1 LCATRVRIACRPLPH
16 PLLRLPALVADRAVT
31 PEPLNV
37 AQSLVGQPL
46 ASPLRRAWAMGIDLV
61 VVAVLSGLSNLW
73 LGAGLLL
80 VLLQLRSS
88 GAGAGRWRKPAGWA
102 LVALFAA
109 LAAADVW
116 HDSTGHRTKPAVTAD
131 DDDEDVAPAAVQRI
145 GAGLPDA
152 ERIKL
157 LEAAL
162 ASARKPRHVTLRD
175 ELNRIADALGAS
187 FGWGIVYFSLLP
199 ALWNGQ
205 TLGKKFLRLR
215 AVELTGKPMTVMRSL
230 KRYGGYAA
238 GMATGGLG
246 FTQLLWDANRQ
257 AIQDRTAHTVVIDL
271 RRTAQPP

>member
-1 LCATRVRIACRPLPH
+1 
-16 PLLRLPALVADRAVT
+16 LRLPALVADRAVT

-37 AQSLVGQPL
+37 APALVGQPL
-46 ASPLRRAWAMGIDLV
+46 ASPMRRAWAMGIDLV

-102 LVALFAA
+102 LVALFAV
-109 LAAADVW
+109 LAVADVW
-116 HDSTGHRTKPAVTAD
+116 HDGTGRHTKAAITVD
-131 DDDEDVAPAAVQRI
+131 DDDEDLAPAAVRQI

-162 ASARKPRHVTLRD
+162 ASARKPGHVTLRA

-215 AVELTGKPMTVMRSL
+215 AVELTGKPMTVMRGL

-246 FTQLLWDANRQ
+246 FAQLLWDDNRQ

-271 RRTAQPP
+271 RRSAQMP

>member
-1 LCATRVRIACRPLPH
+1 M
-16 PLLRLPALVADRAVT
+16 RLPALVADRAVT

-37 AQSLVGQPL
+37 APALVGQPL
-46 ASPLRRAWAMGIDLV
+46 ASPQRRAAAMAIDLV
-61 VVAVLSGLSNLW
+61 AVAILSGLGNVW

-80 VLLQLRSS
+80 VVLQLRSGG
-88 GAGAGRWRKPAGWA
+88 GAERWRKPAGWA
-102 LVALFAA
+102 LVALFVL
-109 LAAADVW
+109 LAATDLW
-116 HDSTGHRTKPAVTAD
+116 HDGARHRAPAPVVAED
-131 DDDEDVAPAAVQRI
+131 DGDEDLAPAAVRQI
-145 GAGLPDA
+145 GAGLSDA

-162 ASARKPRHVTLRD
+162 ASAREPHHVSLRG
-175 ELNRIADALGAS
+175 ELERLADALGAS
-187 FGWGIVYFSLLP
+187 FGWGVVYFSLLP

-215 AVELTGKPMTVMRSL
+215 AVELTGKPMTVMRCL

-271 RRTAQPP
+271 RRAGPPP